1 MNQEHRKQEFTNTVK
16 NFLNEF
22 SNITIRKQKLIQS
35 RKIYDYIS
43 SNIDFLTNNPT
54 FVKFLDTTHSKL
66 LEFDDTMSNEDK
78 NIFNIDFYK
87 KIFFKDIYGEI
98 TKEQLNIFNQTR
110 NKYYQED
117 IKIFFYFDMLSNKYN
132 IPIHNNSNQ
141 SINSYDKP
149 NVLFI

>member
-1 MNQEHRKQEFTNTVK
+1 MNKEHRKEEFTNTVK

-22 SNITIRKQKLIQS
+22 SNITIHKQRIIQS
-35 RKIYDYIS
+35 RKLYDYMC

-66 LEFDDTMSNEDK
+66 LEFDDTMNNEDK
-78 NIFNIDFYK
+78 NVFNIDFYK

-98 TKEQLNIFNQTR
+98 TKEEINIFNQTR
-110 NKYYQED
+110 NKYYLED
-117 IKIFFYFDMLSNKYN
+117 NKIKNYFDMLSNKYN
-132 IPIHNNSNQ
+132 IIVHHNSNQ
-141 SINSYDKP
+141 AINSYDKP